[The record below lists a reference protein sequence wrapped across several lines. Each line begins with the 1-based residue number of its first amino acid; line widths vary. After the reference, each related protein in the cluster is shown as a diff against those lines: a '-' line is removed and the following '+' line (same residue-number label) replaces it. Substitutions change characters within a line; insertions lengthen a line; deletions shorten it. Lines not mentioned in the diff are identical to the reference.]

1 MSRFNMTDEKLAGA
15 TSDRDYSTVASDFY
29 FVIDCTQTMQWVLD
43 TICQNLAKL
52 VGIFEEGRLR
62 MRYGIL
68 EFRDS
73 KVQKEPMIQHKFGK
87 SHFTA
92 DPSELKKKLLS
103 LTAKGGGP
111 PKESVFDALK
121 MAVEEPDWREDTT
134 KIVVL
139 FTDAQPHKPDVN
151 VKSWQECCDVIE
163 ASGIDMLHLVVHKDY
178 LDDYKKLRLIED
190 KEGNDL
196 PGELLP
202 LGDSKEAGTKL
213 VDVLEGIGY
222 SSQRLAAKN
231 NAKGGFRGV

>member
-1 MSRFNMTDEKLAGA
+1 MSRFSMTEEKLASA

-43 TICQNLAKL
+43 TICQNLNKL
-52 VGIFEEGRLR
+52 VRIFEEGKLR
-62 MRYGIL
+62 MRYGVL

-73 KVQKEPMIQHKFGK
+73 KVQKEPMQQHKFGS
-87 SHFTA
+87 SHFTD
-92 DPSELKKKLLS
+92 DPEKLKKALLS
-103 LTAKGGGP
+103 LKAKGGGP

-134 KIVVL
+134 RIVVL

-151 VKSWQECCDVIE
+151 VKSWEECCNVIE
-163 ASGIDMLHLVVHKDY
+163 QAGIDMLHMVVHKDY
-178 LDDYKKLRLIED
+178 MVEYEKLRLIED
-190 KEGNDL
+190 KDGNDL

-202 LGDSKEAGTKL
+202 LGESKEAGDKL
-213 VDVLEGIGY
+213 VKTLEGIGY

-231 NAKGGFRGV
+231 NAKKGFSGV